1 MVAVLSSCL
10 SLASAVPFGL
20 PFALAYAPEASPIEQ
35 IADELGANGLP
46 YALPIHPNLV
56 HLTIGLFVIAIAFDV
71 VGALYPLEKRV
82 FRFLAL
88 PITRGGFH
96 DVGWYNLLACCLVTY
111 LTVAVGFYE
120 MLTAVPLPGVTSTF
134 GLGSNTFSGNAYWV
148 EQGTQFLGATAP
160 GIEVGPLHL
169 FKVILNGQ
177 DRFKEQYGNYFNQVQ
192 PFYHHTGTPY
202 PGIYV
207 YSFALQPEEHQPTG
221 TCNFSR
227 IDNAQVSVQMK
238 SNNSATLQKLFAVNY
253 NILRIQSGMG
263 GLAFSN

>member
-1 MVAVLSSCL
+1 MAAVLSSCL
-10 SLASAVPFGL
+10 SLASALSFGL

-134 GLGSNTFSGNAYWV
+134 GLGSMTTMLVHGVGGVLLLAIITAMTVWRGFQRFAWRRDMGRQVQWLYLLVGVVMFALLGLH
-148 EQGTQFLGATAP
+148 GTLGAQMAAEFGVHIAADQLLQAGADLNTALP
-160 GIEVGPLHL
+160 
-169 FKVILNGQ
+169 
-177 DRFKEQYGNYFNQVQ
+177 
-192 PFYHHTGTPY
+192 
-202 PGIYV
+202 
-207 YSFALQPEEHQPTG
+207 
-221 TCNFSR
+221 
-227 IDNAQVSVQMK
+227 
-238 SNNSATLQKLFAVNY
+238 
-253 NILRIQSGMG
+253 
-263 GLAFSN
+263 